1 MTENFAFIET
11 RSLRS
16 RIELGKF
23 GEASLRKQLPSPIY
37 WFRSPGG
44 RKVLWNWILVRDY
57 LLNGDSHDH
66 QKLVEKYLLSVSCE
80 NLRSLVSNS
89 TPKLDTRCNR
99 RSKVG

>member
-1 MTENFAFIET
+1 MTEDFSFIET

-23 GEASLRKQLPSPIY
+23 GEAFLRKQLPSPIY

-57 LLNGDSHDH
+57 LLNGDTSSHR
-66 QKLVEKYLLSVSCE
+66 KLVERYLLTVSPT
-80 NLRSLVSNS
+80 NS
-89 TPKLDTRCNR
+89 AQAPH
-99 RSKVG
+99 KVKAG